1 MEMETLV
8 KVLETEKQLEVERS
22 KLSEL
27 RKHHYKLAGEIEGW
41 DQEVGATSE
50 LGEQDMINF

>member
-8 KVLETEKQLEVERS
+8 KVLETEKHLEEERS

-50 LGEQDMINF
+50 FGEEMVDF